1 MAEDENLES
10 ANDSIAVSGDA
21 SSDGATVQID
31 DFIDGN
37 IAEVAEIQVAEE
49 QANAR
54 EQAYSAKVERTT
66 LVAPADGVVSA
77 VNVKAPGSI
86 LQAGT
91 VVAEIVPV
99 EAPLVILARLPAED
113 IAQVKKGQRSQIT
126 VTAFDVAQYGT
137 LTGRIQKIAG
147 NTIQPQGG
155 AAYYETYVEIMDG
168 RFSGTK
174 RMANLVSGM
183 EVVVDIV
190 GDKRTILSYVLTPF
204 NRAAS
209 LVFREN

>member
-37 IAEVAEIQVAEE
+37 IAEVAPD
-49 QANAR
+49 
-54 EQAYSAKVERTT
+54 Y
-66 LVAPADGVVSA
+66 
-77 VNVKAPGSI
+77 
-86 LQAGT
+86 
-91 VVAEIVPV
+91 
-99 EAPLVILARLPAED
+99 ED